1 MNLDNIPIKDIEEL
15 ELATGHLIEDLFK
28 PDNKSPYRKR
38 AIAYLTA
45 RSNGVKVTWV
55 EMGEKTVA
63 ELSSMMVGDDEPDPK
78 DE

>member
-1 MNLDNIPIKDIEEL
+1 MNLDNIAIKQIEEL

-28 PDNKSPYRKR
+28 SDNKSPYRKR

-45 RSNGVKVTWV
+45 LSNGVNVSWT
-55 EMGEKTVA
+55 EMGDKTVA
-63 ELSSMMVGDDEPDPK
+63 ELSQMMVGDTEDPK

>member
-28 PDNKSPYRKR
+28 ADNKSPYRKR

-45 RSNGVKVTWV
+45 RSNGLNVTWQQ
-55 EMGEKTVA
+55 MGEKTVK
-63 ELSSMMVGDDEPDPK
+63 ELSDMMVGDDVEDPK